1 MTDPVP
7 NPTPDELPV
16 TERPTSDTTAPEPST
31 ATGAAATGSA
41 ATGSAATGS
50 ATTGE
55 VNNRPRRISVPLII
69 LGLLIA
75 GGISYCSVTG
85 FSTTSGVS
93 PCFTAL
99 PVARN
104 AIHVK
109 ATFVGVQRLGIKDL
123 QEDFPILSERM
134 PALGTKP
141 ACVVAYRGTFQP
153 ADVIDP
159 RPADRGG
166 KIALVIVP
174 DRAKVA
180 AATLLRDRVPAHF
193 RQLFGRGPH
202 R

>member
-1 MTDPVP
+1 MTDPAMHP
-7 NPTPDELPV
+7 APDELPV
-16 TERPTSDTTAPEPST
+16 PDAPALEPAALEPSAVPAPT
-31 ATGAAATGSA
+31 AAGAG
-41 ATGSAATGS
+41 GR
-50 ATTGE
+50 
-55 VNNRPRRISVPLII
+55 RPRRISVPLII

-75 GGISYCSVTG
+75 GGISYCSVSG

-99 PVARN
+99 PVARA
-104 AIHVK
+104 AIRVK

-123 QEDFPILSERM
+123 QEDFPILSQRM

-141 ACVVAYRGTFQP
+141 ACVVAYRGSFQP
-153 ADVIDP
+153 GDVVDP
-159 RPADRGG
+159 RPPDRGG

-174 DRAKVA
+174 DRAKLA

-193 RQLFGRGPH
+193 RSLFARGPH